1 MKWEAW
7 RSLASDETHWQNV
20 EEKGLLKAEPLGD
33 YRLQLWF
40 EEPLDVAIYELD
52 FYSLLVEEDP
62 GPALLPLRD
71 KERFQ
76 FVKGDY
82 ALIWPNPETGAY
94 DGASI
99 DLAPECVRFFCERY
113 GKLVKPAL
121 EVATSVSST
130 R

>member
-7 RSLASDETHWQNV
+7 RTLARDDTHWQNV

-40 EEPLDVAIYELD
+40 EETLDVAIYELD
-52 FYSLLVEEDP
+52 FYPLLIEEDP
-62 GPALLPLRD
+62 GPALLPLQD

-94 DGASI
+94 DEASI

-113 GKLVKPAL
+113 GKLVKPSQEIAM
-121 EVATSVSST
+121 V
-130 R
+130 

>member
-20 EEKGLLKAEPLGD
+20 EEKGLLKAESLGD

-40 EEPLDVAIYELD
+40 EETLDVAIYELD
-52 FYSLLVEEDP
+52 FYPLLVEEDP

-82 ALIWPNPETGAY
+82 ALIWPNPETGAD

-113 GKLVKPAL
+113 GKLVKPAQMKAAAL
-121 EVATSVSST
+121 
-130 R
+130 